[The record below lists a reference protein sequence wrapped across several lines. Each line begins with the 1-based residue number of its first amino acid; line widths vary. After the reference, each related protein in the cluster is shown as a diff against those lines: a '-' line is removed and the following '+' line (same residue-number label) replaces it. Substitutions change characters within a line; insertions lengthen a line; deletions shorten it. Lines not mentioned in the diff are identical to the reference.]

1 MYLKPRKRII
11 PVLLIHQGGLV
22 KSRKF
27 KDFTYVGD
35 PINAVKIF
43 NEKEVDEIIILDI
56 EASKKGKEPNYDT
69 ISDITGEAFM
79 PLAYGGGIT
88 KLEQAEKLFFNGIEK
103 IVLNTVLHQ
112 SIGLKL
118 VDTIAAQYGA
128 QSVVG
133 SIDVRYN
140 IFGKAQVYSH
150 AGKKILEKDPLK
162 FAQMLVDAG
171 VGEIF
176 LNIVNRDGTYLG
188 YDLTL
193 LQQVSRSIGPP
204 LIICGGASEKN
215 DFVLAEKNGASA
227 MAAGSMFV
235 FQRPNQAVLISYPKS
250 TEINTLNENL

>member
-1 MYLKPRKRII
+1 MYLRPRKRII

-22 KSRKF
+22 KSKKF
-27 KDFTYVGD
+27 KDYTYVGD

-69 ISDITGEAFM
+69 IADITGEAFM

-88 KLEQAEKLFFNGIEK
+88 SVGQVEKLFFNGIEK
-103 IVLNTVLHQ
+103 VVLNTILHQ
-112 SIGLKL
+112 SMGLKL
-118 VDTIAAQYGA
+118 VDNIAAQYGA

-133 SIDVRYN
+133 SIDVSYN
-140 IFGKAQVYSH
+140 LFGKAQVYSH
-150 AGKKILEKDPLK
+150 GGKKILEKDPLK

-176 LNIVNRDGTYLG
+176 LNVVNRDGTYQG
-188 YDLTL
+188 YDLSL
-193 LQQVSRSIGPP
+193 VQKISSSIGIP

-235 FQRPNQAVLISYPKS
+235 FQRPNQAVLISYPKP
-250 TEINTLNENL
+250 TEINKLNESL